1 MLFQKKYSKYWHRVD
16 NNGMEDID
24 TSKAKLKTSYF
35 KRNQIYVIEGMK
47 IYKIMHSKEGMIM
60 YNMQD
65 FKASMSPM

>member
-1 MLFQKKYSKYWHRVD
+1 
-16 NNGMEDID
+16 MEDID